1 MKAVIEF
8 SYDDPQ
14 KSDEEIKA
22 KLIEIIFENV
32 EDWIN
37 GEGVIFIK
45 FVDDDDV
52 NALFW
57 DMSKVQE

>member
-8 SYDDPQ
+8 SYDDPD
-14 KSDEEIKA
+14 KSDAEIKS

-37 GEGVIFIK
+37 GEGVMFIK
-45 FVDDDDV
+45 FVDDDDI

-57 DMSKVQE
+57 DMNNIQD